1 MDLQEIKQTDIW
13 VLYEQGVS
21 YCRMMGIFGDT
32 DRNYRMYN
40 GDQWYGLKV
49 QGVEK
54 IQYNFIKPIVRY
66 KTGII
71 MTNLYAINFS
81 SENFENRAFRKT
93 GEKICKLLNKKAA
106 HIWERDYMDIKLRL
120 CVKDA
125 AINDEGVVYVTVDE
139 ETGLP
144 VNEII
149 NKTDIFFGNEN
160 DSDIQSQPYILVKQR
175 KPVVEVQ
182 RIAEL
187 NGVSRSQIMHIMGDN
202 DNIEEAGEA
211 AKYEKDNMCTVVTK
225 LYKNNGKVYFSQSTR
240 YVEIKKDR
248 DSGLTL
254 YPIAHI
260 IWEEKKGS
268 ARGEG
273 EVRQLIP
280 NQLETNKTAMRRAL
294 TVKNTAYP
302 QKLVNDDKISNPN
315 AASAV
320 GGIIHVKGGASV
332 DDVSK
337 VFAHVHPAQMS
348 PDVEKVQNELIQ
360 STRELAGA
368 GEVVTGDV
376 NPENASGRAILAV
389 QQAAQQPLTEHLLYA
404 KGFVEDLARIWLD
417 MIIAYND
424 SIQLEEEQTDPATG
438 EKYIV
443 LVEVLKA
450 TLQALKASV
459 KVDITPKGAFDKYAQ
474 EQSLENLLTAG
485 MFSTERM
492 PELKLYVK
500 ALDDDAVMPK
510 QKLEGIIEDWDKEQ
524 QRIAMIQN
532 QARILQQ
539 RAEQFITEDLD
550 GQASQIADARRL
562 LQMQQ
567 TAEQPIE
574 GEEEVEAAEEEL
586 EEPEE
591 TKKKTK
597 K

>member
-40 GDQWYGLKV
+40 GDQWYGLKIH
-49 QGVEK
+49 GVEK

-66 KTGII
+66 KTGIV

-93 GEKICKLLNKKAA
+93 GERICELLNKKAA
-106 HIWERDYMDIKLRL
+106 RIWERDYMDIKLRL
-120 CVKDA
+120 AVKAA
-125 AINDEGVVYVTVDE
+125 AIDDEGVIYVNVDG

-144 VNEII
+144 TNEII

-160 DSDIQSQPYILVKQR
+160 DSDIQSQPYILIKQR

-182 RIAEL
+182 RIAEA
-187 NGVSRSQIMHIMGDN
+187 NGVSKSQILHIMGDN
-202 DNIEEAGEA
+202 DNMEEAGEA

-225 LYKNNGKVYFSQSTR
+225 LYKDNGTVHFSMATR
-240 YVEIKKDR
+240 YVDIKKDT
-248 DSGLTL
+248 DSGLTY
-254 YPIAHI
+254 YPVAHI

-268 ARGEG
+268 SRGEG

-302 QKLVNDDKISNPN
+302 QKLVNDDKISNPTQVN
-315 AASAV
+315 AV

-389 QQAAQQPLTEHLLYA
+389 QQAAQQPLTEHLLYV

-417 MIIAYND
+417 IIIAYND
-424 SIQLEEEQTDPATG
+424 SIQLEEEQTDPVTG
-438 EKYIV
+438 EKYTV
-443 LVEVLKA
+443 LVEVLKD
-450 TLQALKASV
+450 TLKALQASV

-474 EQSLENLLTAG
+474 EQSMENLLTAG
-485 MFSTERM
+485 MFSTERI

-500 ALDDDAVMPK
+500 TLDDDSVMPK
-510 QKLEGIIEDWDKEQ
+510 QKLEALLEEWEKEQ
-524 QRIAMIQN
+524 QRIAEIEN
-532 QARILQQ
+532 QAYLMQQ
-539 RAEQFITEDLD
+539 RAEQFLMEDLD
-550 GQASQIADARRL
+550 GQAQTIADA
-562 LQMQQ
+562 QMQLMN
-567 TAEQPIE
+567 QPIE
-574 GEEEVEAAEEEL
+574 GEEEVEEAEEAM

-591 TKKKTK
+591 
-597 K
+597 